1 MVSWITIT
9 RLAGITVT
17 APIALGIAAFL
28 VIEGE
33 RRLAL
38 WWCLLFA
45 AGLALVVATKIAFIG
60 WGIGI
65 HPLDF
70 TGASGHA
77 MRAMALAPVAL
88 YLILQNAPR
97 HLRAAGVLTGFA
109 FGMLIGI
116 SRIVLRAHTV
126 SEVVAGWLLGAAVS
140 IAFICIAGSLQ
151 KTVFTP
157 TRIAGGLLALFL
169 LAAFGRPFPTQY
181 WLTKVSLYVSGHDKP
196 FVRAGSK
203 PVQTKTISQREWQ

>member
-45 AGLALVVATKIAFIG
+45 AGLALVAATKIAFIG

>member
-1 MVSWITIT
+1 MISWLTIT

-17 APIALGIAAFL
+17 APIALGVAAFL
-28 VIEGE
+28 ALEGE
-33 RRLAL
+33 RRLAVL
-38 WWCLLFA
+38 WCLLFT
-45 AGLALVVATKIAFIG
+45 AGLALVVATKMAFIG

-77 MRAMALAPVAL
+77 MRAIALAPVVL
-88 YLILQNAPR
+88 YLVLQHAPH
-97 HLRAAGVLTGFA
+97 HLRMAGVLAGYA
-109 FGMLIGI
+109 FGILIGI
-116 SRIVLRAHTV
+116 SRVVLHAHTE
-126 SEVVAGWLLGAAVS
+126 SEVVAGWLVGAVVS
-140 IAFICIAGSLQ
+140 VAFICIASSLQ

-157 TRIAGGLLALFL
+157 TRIAGGMVALFL

-181 WLTKVSLYVSGHDKP
+181 WLTKASLYISGHDKP

-203 PVQTKTISQREWQ
+203 PVQTKTIGKREWQ

>member
-28 VIEGE
+28 VLEGE

-45 AGLALVVATKIAFIG
+45 AGLALVAATKIAFIG

-181 WLTKVSLYVSGHDKP
+181 WLTKVSLYVSGHDQP

>member
-28 VIEGE
+28 VLEGE